1 MLYLMYIVVFIH
13 FSGTLRKMDS
23 VHSRYGLAITGLVE
37 IIASTV
43 CSVSICAISGF
54 RVTMV
59 PWYASFDC
67 PWLALNLLQGL
78 STNHGRVH
86 WRREHVSPG
95 AQHLFSTRF
104 LLTRFRSMKSVPL
117 RSLCQSRNAS
127 AKAWVLQVPPIP
139 SKWLLATLS

>member
-1 MLYLMYIVVFIH
+1 MLYLMYILVFIH
-13 FSGTLRKMDS
+13 FSGTLRKIDS
-23 VHSRYGLAITGLVE
+23 VHSRYGLALTGLVE

-43 CSVSICAISGF
+43 CSVSVCAIWGF

-86 WRREHVSPG
+86 WRR
-95 AQHLFSTRF
+95 
-104 LLTRFRSMKSVPL
+104 
-117 RSLCQSRNAS
+117 
-127 AKAWVLQVPPIP
+127 
-139 SKWLLATLS
+139 